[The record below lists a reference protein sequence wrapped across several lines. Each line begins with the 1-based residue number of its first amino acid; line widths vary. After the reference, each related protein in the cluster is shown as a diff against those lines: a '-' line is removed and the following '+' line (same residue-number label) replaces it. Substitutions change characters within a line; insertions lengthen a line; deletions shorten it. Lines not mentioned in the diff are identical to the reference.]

1 MFNPVRSVDL
11 ILSSVDRNLVSRETK
26 IRNLSS
32 NRTLIFYVSLVP
44 KLRFET
50 RLC

>member
-11 ILSSVDRNLVSRETK
+11 ILSSVDRNLFSGETK

-32 NRTLIFYVSLVP
+32 NTTLIFYVSLIP
-44 KLRFET
+44 KLGFET